1 MTRVLLVDD
10 HAVVRSGCRRIL
22 EPFEAFEVFEA
33 ADGPSALAACARDP
47 VDVVVL
53 DLSMPGMGGLEVL
66 RRLREAGDPARVLI
80 FSMHDD
86 PLLAAS
92 GLQAG
97 ASGYVT
103 KGDAPD
109 ELARAILSIAEGA
122 TYLSREVAQGM
133 AMSKALGDDPADR
146 MTPREREIA
155 ALLVEGHML
164 ADIAAALSIS
174 YKTVANTLVR
184 LRGKL
189 GARSN
194 AGLVRQLME
203 RGRRLD
209 SLD

>member
-1 MTRVLLVDD
+1 MLVDD

-22 EPFEAFEVFEA
+22 EPFPDLEVAEA
-33 ADGPSALAACARDP
+33 ADGPTALAALAAAP
-47 VDVVVL
+47 ADVVVL

-66 RRLREAGDPARVLI
+66 RRLRAADDPARVLI

-103 KGDAPD
+103 KGDAPG
-109 ELARAILSIAEGA
+109 ELAAAIRRIADGG

-133 AMSKALGDDPADR
+133 AMARTLDEPADR

-194 AGLVRQLME
+194 AGLVRRLME
-203 RGRRLD
+203 RGPRLNRPEQE
-209 SLD
+209 